1 MLSPRFLQSVQ
12 ILQDQDPDLTIL
24 VPMVNPKRR
33 QELEEALAQHPIRN
47 VHIIDANT
55 AGIRQPDSEGV
66 VRPPAWTVMEASDA
80 VLVASGTASLETA
93 LYKRPMVI
101 SYVLSPMMER
111 IIRWKSGQDRPY
123 VPWVGLPNVLARDFV
138 VPELLQEDAEPR
150 KLAQECWKA
159 LSDQSYV
166 AHIEQVFTEM
176 HLTLR
181 RDTPALA
188 AEVILKMARV

>member
-1 MLSPRFLQSVQ
+1 
-12 ILQDQDPDLTIL
+12 
-24 VPMVNPKRR
+24 
-33 QELEEALAQHPIRN
+33 
-47 VHIIDANT
+47 
-55 AGIRQPDSEGV
+55 
-66 VRPPAWTVMEASDA
+66 
-80 VLVASGTASLETA
+80 GTASLETA

-138 VPELLQEDAEPR
+138 VPELLQEDAEPQ

-159 LSDQSYV
+159 LSDQEYV

-188 AEVILKMARV
+188 AEVILNMARA